1 MTGPLRERDDA
12 HALLSAEIE
21 RARAGTGRLVLLR
34 GASGTGRTA
43 VLETAARHAE
53 DRGLRVLR
61 VRCSPEDTSV
71 PFAMVLHLLGPV
83 PEFTDMAPGGDDR
96 GSAARLWRLLR
107 SYAAEGPVLVAVDDV
122 HLADDSSRRWLTEAA
137 RHVDRL
143 PVLLVAT
150 ERSQYDVDP
159 RPAGLTQALSPSL
172 VRTHTLAPLSDSA
185 AAGLVRDAFP
195 DASARWTEECVRA
208 GAGSPLLLHALLDD
222 LGGTPHPDGVP
233 PVPDSCAALY
243 PGSYPAAVSWWLNSA
258 GPATADVARCLA
270 ALEQAWPTGPP
281 DHRAALR
288 HALPHP
294 QPSPPGAAY
303 RQSPPSDGVYRE
315 ASPLTG
321 AYGQA
326 SPPAGADRL
335 ASPSDAAGRQASPLN
350 GVYWEASPSDAAYPQ
365 ASASGAAYGQ
375 APPSD
380 GAYGQASPPAGA
392 DRQAS
397 ASGAAYGQVPPSDG
411 AYPQAPLSDSA
422 YGQASPSAGAD
433 RQASP
438 FGAADRQASASG
450 AAYGQASPPGTAYG
464 QASPSDGAD
473 RQASPFGAVDRQA
486 SASGAGYPQAPLSDG
501 AYPQTPLSGAGYP
514 QTPLSDGTYPQTPPS
529 DGAYRPGSVFGVVRR
544 HTHETPTARTRRP
557 RDIAPGCRDVWSAD
571 PGGGADPRTPLPGGP
586 GPGAGL
592 PEHGPYPHPD
602 ELAGP
607 VGGAPYPFHRPYGE
621 PYDGRPESAPRA
633 AYGRTGPPAH
643 APHRTTLWRTPPPP
657 PAQGSAGDPV
667 DVLAEAAGADPARIE
682 GWLAAMTRLGLLRP
696 DERGRPRYAH
706 PLLRDAVLTG
716 WPRPRREAVHRS
728 AAEAMLRRGD
738 RVESVARHLLR
749 TPAVGLSWALRV
761 LRDAVTVAVHD
772 ARPADAVG
780 YLRRALDEP
789 VSDDLRQRLLTEL
802 GSLEYASA
810 DTPAAIARLAEAQH
824 LPAEPRNR
832 VRTAVAL
839 GTALAGRGEIRT
851 AMEVLRR
858 TEGRLSGHP
867 GLARTVQTAT
877 ALLSD
882 EDLATRQEVY
892 RWLSETGR
900 HSPELVGTAGQ
911 ALLVRYAATAA
922 LISADEAMVRV
933 RDLLAQPTDPL
944 AEPFLLGT
952 AAAVA
957 QWADEL
963 DEAERLVERGLA
975 GQHPALLHPMQHA
988 LLNTRA
994 DIVASRGDHARLLA
1008 LAADRGPG
1016 PGPGP
1021 TNRDAHAL
1029 MALVHTGRTDE
1040 ALHYAD
1046 RFDLREVPENWELN
1060 RYLYAR
1066 GVLRAATGDPAG
1078 ALHDFLEC
1086 GRRQAAREV
1095 ISPVVTPWRTAVAE
1109 CRLALGGGPEALAL
1123 ATEELRLARVWNTPR
1138 TVGRALRVL
1147 GTATG
1152 GRRGL
1157 ELAEEAVRTL
1167 RDAPADT
1174 DMELIPALLAQG
1186 RQLLGAGER
1195 GRARAR
1201 LREAAE
1207 LAEGKGALR
1216 WLTLAGQA
1224 LREGGARG
1232 PVASRTGADALTGSE
1247 RRIAELAADGRTN
1260 TEIADLL
1267 HLARRTVETHLT
1279 STYRKLRIR
1288 RRTELPAALE
1298 RGGRREREPRPDSRR

>member
-12 HALLSAEIE
+12 HALLAAEIE

-34 GASGTGRTA
+34 GATGTGRTA

-107 SYAAEGPVLVAVDDV
+107 AYAADGPVLVAVDDV
-122 HLADDSSRRWLTEAA
+122 HLADESSRRWLTEAA

-150 ERSQYDVDP
+150 ERSQYDVEP

-172 VRTHTLAPLSDSA
+172 VRTHTLAPLSDTA

-195 DASARWTEECVRA
+195 DASPAWTREVVLA

-222 LGGTPHPDGVP
+222 LGGTPHPDGIP
-233 PVPDSCAALY
+233 PVPDTCAALY
-243 PGSYPAAVSWWLNSA
+243 PGSYPAAVSWWLKSA

-270 ALEQAWPTGPP
+270 ALEQAWPARPP
-281 DHRAALR
+281 DGRGALR
-288 HALPHP
+288 HAVPHP
-294 QPSPPGAAY
+294 RTPPQDAAY
-303 RQSPPSDGVYRE
+303 RQALPSDGVYRQ
-315 ASPLTG
+315 AAPLSGTHP
-321 AYGQA
+321 QA
-326 SPPAGADRL
+326 SAAD
-335 ASPSDAAGRQASPLN
+335 ASYPQVPSADAVYRQAL
-350 GVYWEASPSDAAYPQ
+350 PSDAAYRQ
-365 ASASGAAYGQ
+365 AAWSDAAY
-375 APPSD
+375 
-380 GAYGQASPPAGA
+380 
-392 DRQAS
+392 RQAS
-397 ASGAAYGQVPPSDG
+397 ASDG
-411 AYPQAPLSDSA
+411 AYPQASSFD
-422 YGQASPSAGAD
+422 
-433 RQASP
+433 
-438 FGAADRQASASG
+438 
-450 AAYGQASPPGTAYG
+450 TA
-464 QASPSDGAD
+464 
-473 RQASPFGAVDRQA
+473 
-486 SASGAGYPQAPLSDG
+486 
-501 AYPQTPLSGAGYP
+501 
-514 QTPLSDGTYPQTPPS
+514 
-529 DGAYRPGSVFGVVRR
+529 RR
-544 HTHETPTARTRRP
+544 HPHESPTARSHRP
-557 RDIAPGCRDVWSAD
+557 RDIAPGCRDVWSAE
-571 PGGGADPRTPLPGGP
+571 PRTPLPG
-586 GPGAGL
+586 PGAEV

-602 ELAGP
+602 EPAGP
-607 VGGAPYPFHRPYGE
+607 ADGSPYRAYPVHD
-621 PYDGRPESAPRA
+621 PYDGRPPAAPGA
-633 AYGRTGPPAH
+633 AYGRTDPPAH
-643 APHRTTLWRTPPPP
+643 VPHRTTSWRTPSPSSS
-657 PAQGSAGDPV
+657 QGSAGDPV

-696 DERGRPRYAH
+696 DAGGRPRFAH
-706 PLLRDAVLTG
+706 PLLRDAVLSG
-716 WPRPRREAVHRS
+716 WPRPRREAVHRA

-738 RVESVARHLLR
+738 RVEAVARHLLR
-749 TPAVGLSWALRV
+749 TPAVGRSWALRV

-772 ARPADAVG
+772 ARPADAVR

-789 VSDDLRQRLLTEL
+789 LTDDLRQRLLTEL

-824 LPAEPRNR
+824 LPADPRNR

-882 EDLATRQEVY
+882 ADLATRQEVY

-900 HSPELVGTAGQ
+900 VSPELVGTAGQ

-922 LISADEAMVRV
+922 LISADEAMTRV

-1008 LAADRGPG
+1008 LAADTGPG
-1016 PGPGP
+1016 TGP

-1040 ALHYAD
+1040 ALRHAD
-1046 RFDLREVPENWELN
+1046 RFDLREAPENWELN
-1060 RYLYAR
+1060 RFLYAR

-1123 ATEELRLARVWNTPR
+1123 ATEELRLARVWGTPR

-1167 RDAPADT
+1167 RDASADT

-1186 RQLLGAGER
+1186 RQLLDAGER

-1201 LREAAE
+1201 LREAAD
-1207 LAEGKGALR
+1207 LAERKGALR

-1288 RRTELPAALE
+1288 RRTELPGALE
-1298 RGGRREREPRPDSRR
+1298 RGGRRERERHPDTRG

>member
-12 HALLSAEIE
+12 HALLAAEIE

-34 GASGTGRTA
+34 GATGTGRTA

-107 SYAAEGPVLVAVDDV
+107 AYAADGPVLVAVDDV
-122 HLADDSSRRWLTEAA
+122 HLADESSRRWLTEAA

-150 ERSQYDVDP
+150 ERSQYDVEP

-172 VRTHTLAPLSDSA
+172 VRTHTLAPLSDTA

-195 DASARWTEECVRA
+195 DASPAWTREVVLA

-222 LGGTPHPDGVP
+222 LGGTPHPDGIP
-233 PVPDSCAALY
+233 PVPDTCAALY
-243 PGSYPAAVSWWLNSA
+243 PGSYPAAVSWWLKSA

-270 ALEQAWPTGPP
+270 ALEQAWPARPP
-281 DHRAALR
+281 DGPGALR
-288 HALPHP
+288 HAVPHP
-294 QPSPPGAAY
+294 RTPPPDAAY
-303 RQSPPSDGVYRE
+303 RQAPPSDGVYRL
-315 ASPLTG
+315 ASPLGG
-321 AYGQA
+321 AYPQGSAADAAYRQALPSDGVYRQAAPLSGTRPQA
-326 SPPAGADRL
+326 SAAD
-335 ASPSDAAGRQASPLN
+335 ASYPQLPS
-350 GVYWEASPSDAAYPQ
+350 SDAAYRQ
-365 ASASGAAYGQ
+365 TAWSDAAY
-375 APPSD
+375 
-380 GAYGQASPPAGA
+380 
-392 DRQAS
+392 RQAS
-397 ASGAAYGQVPPSDG
+397 ASDG
-411 AYPQAPLSDSA
+411 AYPQASSFD
-422 YGQASPSAGAD
+422 
-433 RQASP
+433 
-438 FGAADRQASASG
+438 
-450 AAYGQASPPGTAYG
+450 TA
-464 QASPSDGAD
+464 
-473 RQASPFGAVDRQA
+473 
-486 SASGAGYPQAPLSDG
+486 
-501 AYPQTPLSGAGYP
+501 
-514 QTPLSDGTYPQTPPS
+514 
-529 DGAYRPGSVFGVVRR
+529 RR
-544 HTHETPTARTRRP
+544 HPHESPTARSHRP
-557 RDIAPGCRDVWSAD
+557 RDIAPGCRDVWSAE
-571 PGGGADPRTPLPGGP
+571 PRTPLPGH
-586 GPGAGL
+586 GAEV

-602 ELAGP
+602 EPAGP
-607 VGGAPYPFHRPYGE
+607 ADGSPYRAYPVHD
-621 PYDGRPESAPRA
+621 PYDGRPPAAPGA
-633 AYGRTGPPAH
+633 AYGRTDPPAH
-643 APHRTTLWRTPPPP
+643 VPHRTTSWRTPSPSSS
-657 PAQGSAGDPV
+657 QGSAGDPV

-696 DERGRPRYAH
+696 DAGGRPRFAH
-706 PLLRDAVLTG
+706 PLLRDAVLSG
-716 WPRPRREAVHRS
+716 WPRPRREAVHRA

-738 RVESVARHLLR
+738 RVEAVARHLLR
-749 TPAVGLSWALRV
+749 TPAVGRSWALRV

-772 ARPADAVG
+772 ARPADAVR

-789 VSDDLRQRLLTEL
+789 LTDDLRQRLLTEL

-824 LPAEPRNR
+824 LPADPRNR

-882 EDLATRQEVY
+882 ADLATRQEVY

-900 HSPELVGTAGQ
+900 VSPELVGTAGQ

-922 LISADEAMVRV
+922 LISADEAMTRV

-1008 LAADRGPG
+1008 LAADTGPG
-1016 PGPGP
+1016 TGP

-1040 ALHYAD
+1040 ALRHAD
-1046 RFDLREVPENWELN
+1046 RFDLREAPENWELN

-1123 ATEELRLARVWNTPR
+1123 ATEELRLARVWGTPR

-1167 RDAPADT
+1167 RDASADT

-1186 RQLLGAGER
+1186 RQLLDAGER

-1201 LREAAE
+1201 LREAAD
-1207 LAEGKGALR
+1207 LAERKGALR

-1288 RRTELPAALE
+1288 RRTELPGALE
-1298 RGGRREREPRPDSRR
+1298 RGGRRERERHPDTRG

>member
-21 RARAGTGRLVLLR
+21 RARAGSGRLVLLR

-83 PEFTDMAPGGDDR
+83 PEFTDTAPGGDDR

-107 SYAAEGPVLVAVDDV
+107 SYAAEGPVLLAVDDV

-185 AAGLVRDAFP
+185 AAGLVREAFP

-243 PGSYPAAVSWWLNSA
+243 PGAYPAAVSWWLNSA

-288 HALPHP
+288 HALPR
-294 QPSPPGAAY
+294 QRAAAPGAAY
-303 RQSPPSDGVYRE
+303 RQAPPSDGVYRE
-315 ASPLTG
+315 ASPLASG
-321 AYGQA
+321 YGQA
-326 SPPAGADRL
+326 SPWDGADRP
-335 ASPSDAAGRQASPLN
+335 AS
-350 GVYWEASPSDAAYPQ
+350 SDAAYPR
-365 ASASGAAYGQ
+365 ASAPGAAYRQ

-380 GAYGQASPPAGA
+380 GAYGQTQLSAGGYGQASPWHGA

-397 ASGAAYGQVPPSDG
+397 LSDG
-411 AYPQAPLSDSA
+411 AYRPV
-422 YGQASPSAGAD
+422 
-433 RQASP
+433 SP
-438 FGAADRQASASG
+438 FGTGDRQASAPG
-450 AAYGQASPPGTAYG
+450 AAYGQAPSSDGVYG
-464 QASPSDGAD
+464 QAPPSDA
-473 RQASPFGAVDRQA
+473 
-486 SASGAGYPQAPLSDG
+486 
-501 AYPQTPLSGAGYP
+501 AYPQ
-514 QTPLSDGTYPQTPPS
+514 
-529 DGAYRPGSVFGVVRR
+529 GSVVGAVRR

-571 PGGGADPRTPLPGGP
+571 PGGGADPRSPLPGGP
-586 GPGAGL
+586 GPGAEL

-607 VGGAPYPFHRPYGE
+607 ADGAPYPVHGPYDG

-643 APHRTTLWRTPPPP
+643 APHRTTLWRTPSPP

-696 DERGRPRYAH
+696 DEGGRPRYAH

-738 RVESVARHLLR
+738 RVEAVARHLLR

-922 LISADEAMVRV
+922 LISADEAMARV

-1016 PGPGP
+1016 PGSGP

-1123 ATEELRLARVWNTPR
+1123 ATEELRLARVWNTSR

-1207 LAEGKGALR
+1207 LAERKGALR

-1298 RGGRREREPRPDSRR
+1298 RGGRREREPRPDTRC

>member
-12 HALLSAEIE
+12 HALLAAEIE

-43 VLETAARHAE
+43 VLETAARHAA

-61 VRCSPEDTSV
+61 VRCSPEDTAV
-71 PFAMVLHLLGPV
+71 PFSAVLHLLGPV
-83 PEFTDMAPGGDDR
+83 PEFTDVAPGDDDR

-107 SYAAEGPVLVAVDDV
+107 SYAAEGPLLVAVDDV
-122 HLADDSSRRWLTEAA
+122 HLADEPSRRWLAEAG

-143 PVLLVAT
+143 PLLLVAT
-150 ERSQYDVDP
+150 ERSQYDIEP

-172 VRTHTLAPLSDSA
+172 VRTHTLAPLSDAA
-185 AAGLVRDAFP
+185 AAGLVRAAFP
-195 DASARWTEECVRA
+195 GASARWTADCVRA

-222 LGGTPHPDGVP
+222 LGGTRHPEGLPQVP
-233 PVPDSCAALY
+233 ETSAELY
-243 PGSYPAAVSWWLNSA
+243 PGSYPAAVSWWLKSA
-258 GPATADVARCLA
+258 GPATADVARSLA
-270 ALEQAWPTGPP
+270 ALEQAWPQGRPQR
-281 DHRAALR
+281 RAGLR
-288 HALPHP
+288 HALDQPAPPTPTGHAEPEHDRPAEYGDGGPYP
-294 QPSPPGAAY
+294 QPVRYARTETRRAACADPG
-303 RQSPPSDGVYRE
+303 PSQALDPLITDP
-315 ASPLTG
+315 APLTTAPGPHTDPWSGGFGPGSGGVNRAGRGPYGETTVPAQGG
-321 AYGQA
+321 AGVEHQAHGPYARSGRDVPGSEGGPSYALHEEYEAFPGDTPASCYGPDDPSA
-326 SPPAGADRL
+326 HLRHRMPGRWRRPTSPEGPAGA
-335 ASPSDAAGRQASPLN
+335 AG
-350 GVYWEASPSDAAYPQ
+350 
-365 ASASGAAYGQ
+365 
-375 APPSD
+375 
-380 GAYGQASPPAGA
+380 
-392 DRQAS
+392 
-397 ASGAAYGQVPPSDG
+397 
-411 AYPQAPLSDSA
+411 
-422 YGQASPSAGAD
+422 
-433 RQASP
+433 
-438 FGAADRQASASG
+438 
-450 AAYGQASPPGTAYG
+450 
-464 QASPSDGAD
+464 
-473 RQASPFGAVDRQA
+473 
-486 SASGAGYPQAPLSDG
+486 
-501 AYPQTPLSGAGYP
+501 
-514 QTPLSDGTYPQTPPS
+514 
-529 DGAYRPGSVFGVVRR
+529 
-544 HTHETPTARTRRP
+544 
-557 RDIAPGCRDVWSAD
+557 
-571 PGGGADPRTPLPGGP
+571 
-586 GPGAGL
+586 
-592 PEHGPYPHPD
+592 
-602 ELAGP
+602 
-607 VGGAPYPFHRPYGE
+607 
-621 PYDGRPESAPRA
+621 
-633 AYGRTGPPAH
+633 
-643 APHRTTLWRTPPPP
+643 
-657 PAQGSAGDPV
+657 AGDPV
-667 DVLAEAAGADPARIE
+667 DVLAEAAGADPARVA
-682 GWLAAMTRLGLLRP
+682 GWLAAMTRLGLLRN
-696 DERGRPRYAH
+696 DAGGRPRFAH

-716 WPRPRREAVHRS
+716 WPRPRREAVHRA

-738 RVESVARHLLR
+738 RVEAVARHLLR
-749 TPAVGLSWALRV
+749 TPAVGEPWALRV

-772 ARPADAVG
+772 GRPDDAVA
-780 YLRRALDEP
+780 YLRRALDERLT
-789 VSDDLRQRLLTEL
+789 DDLRQRLLTEL

-877 ALLSD
+877 AMLSD
-882 EDLATRQEVY
+882 EDLGTRQEVY

-900 HSPELVGTAGQ
+900 HSPELLGTAGQ

-922 LISADEAMVRV
+922 LISAEEAMVRV

-963 DEAERLVERGLA
+963 DEADRLVERGLA

-988 LLNTRA
+988 ILNTRA
-994 DIVASRGDHARLLA
+994 DIDAARGDLARLLA
-1008 LAADRGPG
+1008 TDPG
-1016 PGPGP
+1016 RANGP

-1029 MALVHTGRTDE
+1029 MALVHTGRIDE
-1040 ALHYAD
+1040 ALRYAD

-1086 GRRQAAREV
+1086 GRRQSAREV
-1095 ISPVVTPWRTAVAE
+1095 VSPVVTPWRTAVAE

-1138 TVGRALRVL
+1138 TVGRALSVL

-1186 RQLLGAGER
+1186 RQLIAAGER

-1207 LAEGKGALR
+1207 LAERKGALR

-1232 PVASRTGADALTGSE
+1232 SVASHTGAGSLTGSE

-1260 TEIADLL
+1260 TEIAELL

-1288 RRTELPAALE
+1288 RRTELPAALDRE
-1298 RGGRREREPRPDSRR
+1298 RGRDRPRAQG